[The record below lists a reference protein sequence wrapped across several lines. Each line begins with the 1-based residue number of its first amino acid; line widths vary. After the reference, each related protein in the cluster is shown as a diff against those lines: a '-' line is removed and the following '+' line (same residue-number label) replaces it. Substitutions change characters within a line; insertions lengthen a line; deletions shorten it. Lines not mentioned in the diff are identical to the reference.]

1 VHVARPIAKYIPRP
15 SVDWLATATMKTAR
29 VGRDPGAVSLDA
41 KNFQRPVFARAL
53 RNDRPRRPTPKTFS
67 ATSVGRSV
75 SWLVGRLVGWLV
87 GRKFFRTAMDGAAQN
102 STRPPR
108 KKSTGLFAAALK
120 FSASSSQS
128 RRRRRHPKI
137 QRLKLFLGEAARA
150 VAHKAMVRARRNS
163 WRFSVDTR
171 SSAYLTASRSTG
183 AATAAATALSVAT
196 RQRQGF
202 GHGS

>member
-1 VHVARPIAKYIPRP
+1 MRKIFNDPSLLARCAMTDRGDRHRKLFPQPR
-15 SVDWLATATMKTAR
+15 L
-29 VGRDPGAVSLDA
+29 VG
-41 KNFQRPVFARAL
+41 Q
-53 RNDRPRRPTPKTFS
+53 
-67 ATSVGRSV
+67 SVGWS
-75 SWLVGRLVGWLV
+75 VGRLVGWLV